1 MDDRLTNLE
10 IKITYQERLLE
21 TLNEVLVAQRAEIDA
36 LQKRVKALEEQ
47 LHTALEEP
55 EQTRPPHY

>member
-36 LQKRVKALEEQ
+36 LQRRVKALEEQ
-47 LHTALEEP
+47 LHGALEDA
-55 EQTRPPHY
+55 EQTKPPHY